1 MFDAFW
7 IFWCSN
13 TQIVFFFC
21 FSLGSLVTRPI
32 CLSRKNLV
40 LSLSPWLHL
49 GFAICSTI
57 WGVGVFLEKNSSRS
71 RCFFLHSKKQWLRTE
86 DAIKPCWD
94 FFVRKVYII
103 DECMSFLLRNLNLAK
118 SWKTCSTIQFTWM
131 FLGKFWVYHYF
142 ETLRSHASISV
153 SGDNLDDPFFYIW
166 DSSQNPP
173 KSGDVR
179 LANLCF

>member
-13 TQIVFFFC
+13 TQIVLFFLLQFGITC
-21 FSLGSLVTRPI
+21 HKANMSLKKELGIESEPMIAPWICDLLNHLGSR
-32 CLSRKNLV
+32 C
-40 LSLSPWLHL
+40 
-49 GFAICSTI
+49 
-57 WGVGVFLEKNSSRS
+57 VFGKNSSRS

-118 SWKTCSTIQFTWM
+118 IMKNLFDHSIYVDVFGKI
-131 FLGKFWVYHYF
+131 LGLPLFRN
-142 ETLRSHASISV
+142 T
-153 SGDNLDDPFFYIW
+153 
-166 DSSQNPP
+166 P
-173 KSGDVR
+173 KS
-179 LANLCF
+179 CFDFCFGG